1 MSVDRIATAQQ
12 SAYFLSQINQAG
24 AALDKTNQQIAS
36 GKIANTYA
44 GFGGQTQVLTA
55 TLSAQARNNSYATAT
70 TLATTQADL
79 QDTQLTSLS
88 SLATQLKTAVS
99 TAVANN
105 DPTTLMSQ
113 VSDIFDQA
121 TTILNSKDANG
132 DYIYGGGKTNT
143 PPITVSSLSDLIAL
157 PSMPSVS
164 GAFANGDDKKSVQV
178 ADGQTVTYGVTAS
191 DVATGLMQSLS
202 DIASFDAG
210 STGNLSGSTNL
221 SDAQNTFLSGQ
232 ISSIGTVATNLNTVT
247 AQNGFAYNQLQNAT
261 TQQSSLSTLYSG
273 FVSNMQDTNM
283 ADAATQLS
291 LNQTALQAALQVTST
306 LNQLTLLN
314 YLPAASAGG

>member
-36 GKIANTYA
+36 GKVANTYA
-44 GFGGQTQVLTA
+44 GFGDQTQVLTA
-55 TLSAQARNNSYATAT
+55 TISAKACNDSYATAT

-105 DPTTLMSQ
+105 DPSTLMSQ

-121 TTILNSKDANG
+121 TAILNSKDANG
-132 DYIYGGGKTNT
+132 DYIYSGGKTDT
-143 PPITVSSLSDLIAL
+143 PPVTVSSLASLIAL
-157 PSMPSVS
+157 PSVS
-164 GAFANGDDKKSVQV
+164 GAFDNGADKKSVQV

-210 STGNLSGSTNL
+210 GTGNFSGSTNL
-221 SDAQNTFLSGQ
+221 SQAQNTFLSGE
-232 ISSIGTVATNLNTVT
+232 ISSIGTVASNLNTAT
-247 AQNGFAYNQLQNAT
+247 AQNGFAYNQLQNAA

-306 LNQLTLLN
+306 LNHLSLLN
-314 YLPAASAGG
+314 YLPVTPTG